1 MNDIVVD
8 DKLEAQLAR
17 MEGMCGDDVVAVP
30 FSRAAE
36 LQRSLVAQ
44 NVPSRYVFGHS
55 QMADSWQGGVKELR
69 GILQEM
75 AAVGGRGCL
84 WVLCG
89 GVGTGKTTLAVDL
102 ALCGAYEAVRWF
114 SGDSLWREYNDQR
127 ERRGWDAQDYWL
139 RQFGWGAM
147 VKNELGLR
155 VRSHRS
161 LLVVDECQLL
171 LSSGMASE
179 ISRRD
184 VLHRIVD
191 DRLGNGLDTV
201 LIGNWDFG
209 RVATVLGDSI
219 ADRVR
224 FSGNQGLGGFYHF
237 EWGSLR

>member
-1 MNDIVVD
+1 MVVD
-8 DKLEAQLAR
+8 
-17 MEGMCGDDVVAVP
+17 
-30 FSRAAE
+30 
-36 LQRSLVAQ
+36 
-44 NVPSRYVFGHS
+44 
-55 QMADSWQGGVKELR
+55 
-69 GILQEM
+69 
-75 AAVGGRGCL
+75 GR
-84 WVLCG
+84 
-89 GVGTGKTTLAVDL
+89 
-102 ALCGAYEAVRWF
+102 
-114 SGDSLWREYNDQR
+114 
-127 ERRGWDAQDYWL
+127 
-139 RQFGWGAM
+139 
-147 VKNELGLR
+147 GLR

-191 DRLGNGLDTV
+191 DRLGNGLDTL

-209 RVATVLGDSI
+209 RVAGVLGDAI